1 MRRAPQIRENPID
14 ILPYSPRTRA
24 SAFEASRKYRSASS
38 KSVADLAK
46 SSARRALAQAPFI
59 SASSSA
65 APCSLNLSIHRSA
78 RRKPFSTA
86 ALTISVIIIT
96 GALVLTGCKKES
108 VEGPNTEKSNN
119 STTNPAV
126 QTPTETITSNPKP
139 KPTPPPVIEEKPK
152 LSLND
157 VIRKARTWRPAYA
170 SWIGKPAPDF
180 TVTDLAG
187 KQHKLSD
194 YRGKNVML
202 VFWATWCPPCMMEI
216 PHLISLRN
224 AISRENLA
232 ILALTPDNRPELVH
246 KVAQSKKLNYTVA
259 FEQQNMPAPF
269 GVMRI
274 YRTSGVPAS
283 FFIKPDGTIKLAT
296 SGLLAEDDMRGILE
310 AE

>member
-1 MRRAPQIRENPID
+1 M
-14 ILPYSPRTRA
+14 
-24 SAFEASRKYRSASS
+24 FEQKKTAIST
-38 KSVADLAK
+38 VVLA
-46 SSARRALAQAPFI
+46 
-59 SASSSA
+59 
-65 APCSLNLSIHRSA
+65 
-78 RRKPFSTA
+78 
-86 ALTISVIIIT
+86 ISVIILT

-108 VEGPNTEKSNN
+108 IEGPNTDKSNN
-119 STTNPAV
+119 STTNPVV
-126 QTPTETITSNPKP
+126 QSPSETVTSNPKP
-139 KPTPPPVIEEKPK
+139 KPTPTPTEIVTIKPKPKPIPAPVIEKTPK
-152 LSLND
+152 VSLND

-170 SWIGKPAPDF
+170 SWLGKPAPDF

-194 YRGKNVML
+194 YRGKDVML

-224 AISRENLA
+224 SISREKLA
-232 ILALTPDNRPELVH
+232 ILAITPNNRPELVH

-283 FFIKPDGTIKLAT
+283 FFIRPDGTIKLAT

>member
-1 MRRAPQIRENPID
+1 MFKQKKTAI
-14 ILPYSPRTRA
+14 
-24 SAFEASRKYRSASS
+24 
-38 KSVADLAK
+38 
-46 SSARRALAQAPFI
+46 
-59 SASSSA
+59 
-65 APCSLNLSIHRSA
+65 
-78 RRKPFSTA
+78 STA
-86 ALTISVIIIT
+86 ALTISVIILT

-108 VEGPNTEKSNN
+108 VEGPNTEKSHN
-119 STTNPAV
+119 STTNPVV
-126 QTPTETITSNPKP
+126 QTPTETIPGNPKP
-139 KPTPPPVIEEKPK
+139 KPIPPPDESLISKPQPIPTPPPVIEEKPK
-152 LSLND
+152 RSLND
-157 VIRKARTWRPAYA
+157 VISKARTWRPAYA
-170 SWIGKPAPDF
+170 SWLDKPAPDF
-180 TVTDLAG
+180 IVTDLAG

-224 AISRENLA
+224 SISPEKLA
-232 ILALTPDNRPELVH
+232 ILALTPNNRPELVH
-246 KVAQSKKLNYTVA
+246 NVAQSKKLNYTVA

-283 FFIKPDGTIKLAT
+283 FFIRPDGTIKLAT